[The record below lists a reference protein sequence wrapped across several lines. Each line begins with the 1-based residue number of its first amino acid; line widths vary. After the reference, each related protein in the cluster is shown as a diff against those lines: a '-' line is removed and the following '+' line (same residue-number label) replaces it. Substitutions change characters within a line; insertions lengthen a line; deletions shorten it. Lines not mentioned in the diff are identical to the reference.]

1 MRVFARLIAAFAA
14 ITLAACAHAADN
26 PQRVVAIGDLHGD
39 YAAYLDI
46 VEAAG
51 VADERGRWTGGQT
64 VLVQLGDVPDR
75 GPDTRKII
83 EHLEKLQAAAARG
96 GGEVVVLVGN
106 HEAMNV
112 IGDLRY
118 VTEEE
123 FAAFRTNDSKA
134 LRDRLFEA
142 YKKDLIAFY
151 RQADPEIT
159 EGQAREKWFAE
170 NPLGKFE
177 QRQAWSPKGAIGAWV
192 IGHPAI
198 VKIGDTLF
206 VHGGISVE
214 TAARPLETINAEV
227 QAELAKG
234 ESLAESILT
243 DPLGPLWYRGNIAR
257 DEPAPPP
264 APPPAPA
271 ADGTVPPPVPARPSI
286 PDELTQV
293 LAAYGAK
300 RLVVA
305 HTPNLAGIVAAEGG
319 RLLRVDTGISAYYGG
334 PRSYL
339 EIVDGVAVAH
349 KEDAQGNW
357 TSETLPQPGG

>member
-1 MRVFARLIAAFAA
+1 MRIFARL
-14 ITLAACAHAADN
+14 LAALAALCLASAAYAAGN
-26 PQRVVAIGDLHGD
+26 PARVVAIGDLHGD

-46 VEAAG
+46 VQAAG
-51 VADERGRWTGGQT
+51 VADVKGRWTGGRT

-83 EHLEKLQAAAARG
+83 EHLGKLQKAATKA
-96 GGEVVVLVGN
+96 GGEVVALVGN

-112 IGDLRY
+112 TGDLRY
-118 VTEEE
+118 VTAEEYG
-123 FAAFRTNDSKA
+123 AFKTKASKA
-134 LRDRLFEA
+134 TRDKLFEA
-142 YKKDLIAFY
+142 YKRELFLFY
-151 RQADPEIT
+151 RRTNPEIT
-159 EGQAREKWFAE
+159 EREVKEKWFAE
-170 NPLGKFE
+170 NPLGKIE
-177 QRQAWSPKGAIGAWV
+177 QRRAWAPDGELGRWV

-206 VHGGISVE
+206 VHGGISIE
-214 TAARPLETINAEV
+214 TAARPIAAINAEV
-227 QAELAKG
+227 RAELAKG
-234 ESLAESILT
+234 ESEAESILT
-243 DPLGPLWYRGNIAR
+243 DELGPLWYRGNVMR
-257 DEPAPPP
+257 DPPPP
-264 APPPAPA
+264 APPPSDGSTPA
-271 ADGTVPPPVPARPSI
+271 PPPPARPSI
-286 PDELTQV
+286 ADELTQV

-305 HTPNLAGIVAAEGG
+305 HTPNVSGILAAEGG

-334 PRSYL
+334 VRSFL